1 MAAAPTAPPLDS
13 LTNGHRPSRL
23 HDLLGEL
30 AAAQWEVEDAV
41 SVVDGGLPIDL
52 VHYVTARARL
62 DAAVASWNLRTA
74 STSSLEAR

>member
-1 MAAAPTAPPLDS
+1 MAAAPTARLLDS
-13 LTNGHRPSRL
+13 RTNVHRPSRL

-30 AAAQWEVEDAV
+30 AGAQWEVEDAV

-62 DAAVASWNLRTA
+62 DAAVVSWNLRTQ